1 MLVSLHIENVA
12 VLRNVDVE
20 LSDGFSAFTGETGA
34 GKSMIIDSINFL
46 LGTRADREMIRKG
59 EKTATVSAIF
69 SDISAETEA
78 VLASLGV
85 SLDEDG
91 MLMVTRTLSA
101 DGHSAVRINARPATL
116 GVLRAVTPL
125 LLHIHGQNDN
135 RTLTDTENHIRIL
148 DGYADNGEAR
158 AAYAVAYAE
167 LIAIRREIRT
177 ITLDESE
184 RLCLSEM
191 LTYQLAD
198 IDAVAPRAGEEEKL
212 EEKRARLRH
221 AEKIEKQTSFA
232 YRALKGSEKGSVIY
246 ILSRAISAL
255 TGLHDIIPESTELSA
270 KLEEYMWLIDDIA
283 ERVSD
288 LSDSVDGDP
297 TSELDRVEERLDGI
311 RRLLKKYGADINE
324 VLAFREKVA
333 NRLDELTSADDR
345 LALLKKEE
353 KTKLAA
359 ARAAAD
365 VLHESRVM
373 AAERLVAELTTHLS
387 FLDMP
392 RVRFE
397 IPVIPRPA
405 GEGCFDKN
413 GYDNV
418 EFLIAT
424 NLGEP
429 ASPMVKI
436 ASGGEL
442 SRIML
447 ALKSAIADKDGIPTV
462 IYDEI
467 DTGVSGKTARKI
479 GMKLREAAKGAQVL
493 CVTHS
498 AQIASL
504 ADTHY
509 KIQKEEKDGRAETRV
524 AVLDRDGRIAEISRI
539 LGGLSVTEAQR
550 RAALD
555 MLEGK

>member
-1 MLVSLHIENVA
+1 MLLSLHIENVA
-12 VLRNVDVE
+12 VLRCVE
-20 LSDGFSAFTGETGA
+20 LSLANGFSAFTGETGA

-46 LGTRADREMIRKG
+46 LGSRADRDMIRKG
-59 EKTATVSAIF
+59 ETTASVSAIF
-69 SDISAETEA
+69 SDISPEIQETLSSFGIA
-78 VLASLGV
+78 P
-85 SLDEDG
+85 DEEG
-91 MLMVTRTLSA
+91 LLMVTRTLSI
-101 DGHSAVRINARPATL
+101 DGHSSVRINARPATL
-116 GVLRAVTPL
+116 SVLRAVTPL

-135 RTLTDTENHIRIL
+135 RTLTDTENHIHIL

-158 AAYAVAYAE
+158 ATYAEAYAALTAV
-167 LIAIRREIRT
+167 RREIRA

-184 RLCLSEM
+184 RLRQSEM

-198 IDAVAPRAGEEEKL
+198 IDAVAPRTGEEEKL

-221 AEKIEKQTSFA
+221 AERIEKQSSFA
-232 YRALKGSEKGSVIY
+232 YRALKGSEKGSVTY
-246 ILSRAISAL
+246 ILSRTISAL
-255 TGLHDIIPESTELSA
+255 TALHDIIPESAELSA
-270 KLEEYMWLIDDIA
+270 KLEDYMWQIDDIA
-283 ERVSD
+283 ERVLDFSD
-288 LSDSVDGDP
+288 GVDGDP
-297 TSELDRVEERLDGI
+297 TAELDRVEERLDGI
-311 RRLLKKYGADINE
+311 HRLLRKYGADIDE
-324 VLAFREKVA
+324 VLAFREKAAV
-333 NRLDELTSADDR
+333 RLDELTSADDR
-345 LALLKKEE
+345 LARLKREE
-353 KTKLAA
+353 KTKISAA
-359 ARAAAD
+359 KSAAEE
-365 VLHESRVM
+365 LHKTRVA
-373 AAERLVAELTTHLS
+373 AAERLVAELTGHLS

-397 IPVIPRPA
+397 IPVIARLE
-405 GEGCFDKN
+405 GEARFDKN
-413 GYDNV
+413 GYDDV

-424 NLGEP
+424 NIGEP
-429 ASPMVKI
+429 AAPMAKI

-479 GMKLREAAKGAQVL
+479 GLKLKEAASSAQVL

-509 KIQKEEKDGRAETRV
+509 QIRKEEKNGRAETEVYALDYEGRV
-524 AVLDRDGRIAEISRI
+524 AELSRI

-555 MLEGK
+555 MLEGN